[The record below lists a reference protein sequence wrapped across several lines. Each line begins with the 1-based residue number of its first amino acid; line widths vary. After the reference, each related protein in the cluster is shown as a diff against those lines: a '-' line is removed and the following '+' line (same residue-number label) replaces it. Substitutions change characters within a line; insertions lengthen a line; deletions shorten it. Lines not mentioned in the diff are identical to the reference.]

1 MKDILVVLTG
11 GTIGSRIRGQWVDVN
26 DTSAYTLSF
35 TERPMGR
42 RNIFRW
48 CSLFPY

>member
-26 DTSAYTLSF
+26 DTSAYTLIELYRSKNRKTF
-35 TERPMGR
+35 SRKR
-42 RNIFRW
+42 KRQ
-48 CSLFPY
+48 